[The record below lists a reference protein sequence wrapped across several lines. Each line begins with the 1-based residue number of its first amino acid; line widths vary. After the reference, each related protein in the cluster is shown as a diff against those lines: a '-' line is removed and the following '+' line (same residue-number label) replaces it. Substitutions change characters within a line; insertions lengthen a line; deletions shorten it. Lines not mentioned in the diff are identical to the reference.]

1 LKKRDTWHFLTAGLG
16 SSDMRAASVRV
27 CDRASSS
34 GFFGSVVAVTNEN
47 LREVCGR
54 VSAAYPHIFNET
66 TRGYG
71 YMTYKPDAIKSAFEG
86 LWGDCD
92 GVVWIDAGCEL
103 FLTPLTRIRFNHYLK
118 IAKKRGVAC
127 FSMDTPEIAY
137 TKRFLFERFPS
148 IDPNKS
154 GNQIQATWL
163 IAYGAK
169 GRKVVDEWLD
179 IILNSE
185 KYFDLTES
193 PGGEF
198 PEFIEHRY
206 DQSIFSLVC
215 KKNGIKPMLLR
226 PTPGR
231 GSWKTLLRSFFHP
244 IWTARNRAGFS
255 TIPQVFKIFENGIK

>member
-1 LKKRDTWHFLTAGLG
+1 
-16 SSDMRAASVRV
+16 MRAASARI
-27 CDRASSS
+27 CDKASSS
-34 GFFGSVVAVTNEN
+34 GFFESVVAVTNEN
-47 LREVCGR
+47 LKEVCGR
-54 VSAAYPHIFNET
+54 VSASYPHIFNEA

-103 FLTPLTRIRFNHYLK
+103 FLTPLTRIRFNHFLK
-118 IAKKRGVAC
+118 IARKRGIAC
-127 FSMDTPEIAY
+127 FSMGTPEISY
-137 TKRFLFERFPS
+137 TKRLLFDKFPS
-148 IDPNKS
+148 INPITS

-169 GRKVVDEWLD
+169 GRKVVDEWLQM
-179 IILNSE
+179 ILESE
-185 KYFDLTES
+185 ENFNLAES
-193 PGGEF
+193 PVGEF
-198 PEFIEHRY
+198 PEFVEHRY

-244 IWTARNRAGFS
+244 IWTSRNRTGKS
-255 TIPQVFKIFENGIK
+255 SIPTAFKYFEA